1 MEKEILNKPIDWGKC
16 HVYMP
21 YGGWCGVS
29 VIKTIFNVA
38 EIKKSIY
45 EIALY
50 VWKWWYGS
58 PYILIVA
65 YLNKFF
71 TLVNYR
77 TGATIEDI
85 KKHLSAGH
93 ICIINFQDGG
103 EGHYALVTEAIGK
116 RLIIVDSSNE
126 REWTYAM
133 SYDELRE
140 KWYDNL
146 TDSLWHERLLIWV
159 DRKSKRIK

>member
-1 MEKEILNKPIDWGKC
+1 MANTIEWEKH
-16 HVYMP
+16 HVFMRHP
-21 YGGWCGVS
+21 GWCGVYT
-29 VIKTIFNVA
+29 IKMIFNA
-38 EIKKSIY
+38 CGIRKSIY

-50 VWKWWYGS
+50 TWKWWYGS
-58 PYILIVA
+58 PYILIVS

-85 KKHLSAGH
+85 KKHLSVGH

-103 EGHYALVTEAIGK
+103 DGHYALVTEAIGK

-126 REWTYAM
+126 RDWTYAM
-133 SYDELRE
+133 TYDELRE

-146 TDSLWHERLLIWV
+146 SDSLWHERLLIWLNPL
-159 DRKSKRIK
+159 SKRTE